1 LSALVMEVDANLGCY
16 IVKLDAEGVCEVRA
30 VAKGLSWGL
39 LLLLAGAQAV
49 ANQVRGEIARSEKEH
64 RY

>member
-1 LSALVMEVDANLGCY
+1 MEVDTRLSCY
-16 IVKLDAEGVCEVRA
+16 VVKLDAVGVCEVRA
-30 VAKGLSWGL
+30 MTEGLSLRL

-49 ANQVRGEIARSEKEH
+49 ANQVRGEIARSKKQH